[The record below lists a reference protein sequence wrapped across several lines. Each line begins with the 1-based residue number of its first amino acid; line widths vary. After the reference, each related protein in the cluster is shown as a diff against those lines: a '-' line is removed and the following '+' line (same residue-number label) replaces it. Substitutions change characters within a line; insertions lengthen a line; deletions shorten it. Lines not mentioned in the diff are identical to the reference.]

1 MIEKWTMLRDFS
13 CWDLKKTYKD
23 GKGITKKVR
32 EPDIASLGKIKI

>member
-1 MIEKWTMLRDFS
+1 MIEKWTMLKDFS

-23 GKGITKKVR
+23 GKMITKKVR